1 MTSLSGVSPGRV
13 GLASARRRVLLSA
26 ALAAVWAV
34 PLASPLLAS
43 AASAAGDANATPN
56 PAPSPDFLEISRFL
70 TGHATLDASLAARL
84 YGAFLALDAGFAAR
98 AAALAAYIKTSG
110 VTPTALQKALDAD
123 KSAVAD
129 LPRQLMQGW
138 MLGIVGSGEKARC
151 VAYEDSLANVA
162 ALPYVRPPS
171 FAYGTYGSWAVR
183 PAAIA
188 ATRPI

>member
-34 PLASPLLAS
+34 PLASPLLAA
-43 AASAAGDANATPN
+43 AASADGSAT
-56 PAPSPDFLEISRFL
+56 PAPSPDFLEVSRFL
-70 TGHATLDASLAARL
+70 TGHATLDGSLAARL
-84 YGAFLALDAGFAAR
+84 YGAFVALDAGFAAR
-98 AAALAAYIKTSG
+98 AATLAAYIKQSG
-110 VTPTALQKALDAD
+110 VAPSALQKALDAD

-183 PAAIA
+183 PASA
-188 ATRPI
+188 

>member
-34 PLASPLLAS
+34 PLASPLLAA
-43 AASAAGDANATPN
+43 AASDANPA

-84 YGAFLALDAGFAAR
+84 YGAFVALDAGFAAR
-98 AAALAAYIKTSG
+98 ATALASYIKTSG
-110 VTPTALQKALDAD
+110 ATPLALQKALDAD

-171 FAYGTYGSWAVR
+171 FAYGTYGSWA
-183 PAAIA
+183 A
-188 ATRPI
+188 RPI